1 MPIKIPA
8 SLPANSVLQR
18 ENIFVMDEE
27 RADHQDIRPLKIA
40 ILNLM
45 PKKVETETGYRAAAS
60 SVAVQYA
67 AADRSGAA
75 SDEISRFQK
84 YGRRSPVPVL

>member
-27 RADHQDIRPLKIA
+27 RADHQDIRP
-40 ILNLM
+40 
-45 PKKVETETGYRAAAS
+45 
-60 SVAVQYA
+60 
-67 AADRSGAA
+67 
-75 SDEISRFQK
+75 
-84 YGRRSPVPVL
+84 